1 MLFIAQKQ
9 VVGKTSFLKKK
20 KKKICLFVWVCAL
33 PFSWETILVNS
44 LPLDGMKP
52 KHRNVLWL
60 TENVKGKQNPVTLV
74 VI

>member
-1 MLFIAQKQ
+1 M
-9 VVGKTSFLKKK
+9 
-20 KKKICLFVWVCAL
+20 CLFVCAL

-60 TENVKGKQNPVTLV
+60 KENVKGKQNPVTLV

>member
-1 MLFIAQKQ
+1 M
-9 VVGKTSFLKKK
+9 FLKKK
-20 KKKICLFVWVCAL
+20 KKKCLFVCVSAL
-33 PFSWETILVNS
+33 PFSWEAILVNS

-60 TENVKGKQNPVTLV
+60 TQNLKGKQNPVTLV